1 VDSIA
6 GIRGSNSH
14 FTYTF
19 TAKRHLDY
27 YLFRIFL
34 PLLLIVAVAYVTFFM
49 QDYSKRVDYSAANL
63 LTFVMFNFAVGS
75 DLPRLGYLTFIDS
88 ILVLAFVATAV
99 TVIANVIIKR
109 LDVTGSEDVAKK
121 WDGTIL
127 WGYPVLY
134 ISGIGFIYYIYFG

>member
-1 VDSIA
+1 
-6 GIRGSNSH
+6 
-14 FTYTF
+14 
-19 TAKRHLDY
+19 
-27 YLFRIFL
+27 
-34 PLLLIVAVAYVTFFM
+34 M
-49 QDYSKRVDYSAANL
+49 
-63 LTFVMFNFAVGS
+63 GS

-109 LDVTGSEDVAKK
+109 LDVTGRENVAKK